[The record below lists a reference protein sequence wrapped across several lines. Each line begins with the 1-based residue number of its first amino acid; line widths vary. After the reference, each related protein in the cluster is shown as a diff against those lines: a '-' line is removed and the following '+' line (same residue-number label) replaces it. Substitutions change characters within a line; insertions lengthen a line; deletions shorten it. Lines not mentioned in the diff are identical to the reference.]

1 MADCDEVAA
10 RMNANMKAY
19 RERLHVRG
27 LCIRCRQPLEPE
39 RARYMLCEVCAR
51 KQRLISRARTER
63 LKAKGLCVWCGF
75 RKAVDGATM
84 CRTCKLRQAGRMKK
98 LREAKK

>member
-19 RERLHVRG
+19 RERLHALG
-27 LCIRCRQPLEPE
+27 LCIRCRGQLEPE
-39 RARYMLCEVCAR
+39 RTKYLLCETCAE
-51 KQRLISRARTER
+51 KQRRICRERTARM
-63 LKAKGLCVWCGF
+63 KADGLCVWCG

-84 CRTCKLRQAGRMKK
+84 CRACKVANANRMKK
-98 LREAKK
+98 YREGRT